1 MSDERRWSKK
11 AVMDILSEIRDPG
24 VPMSI
29 VEMGIVSE
37 DWIHLDDDVF
47 RVEFRPASPFCP
59 VGVALGVIIKYALEE
74 NLDTEAKVRVLRG
87 SHLQE
92 SLVNE
97 LLENR
102 KRYLKTLH
110 RLKSSGFVTRCYCRP
125 LHRPES
131 SHNKVHLAVSV
142 FVP

>member
-24 VPMSI
+24 VPLSI

-37 DWIHLDDDVF
+37 DWIHLDDEGL
-47 RVEFRPASPFCP
+47 RVEFRPSSPFCP
-59 VGVALGVIIKYALEE
+59 VSVALGVIVKYALEE
-74 NLDTEAKVRVLRG
+74 CLDIHARVRVLRG

-97 LLENR
+97 LLEDR
-102 KRYLKTLH
+102 KRYLKTLG

-131 SHNKVHLAVSV
+131 SHNKAHFAVSV
-142 FVP
+142 LVP